1 MCSIKKATKLA
12 SSSLLQETEAESYT
26 FNPIGQ
32 GRELH
37 IGVAHMSHHQL
48 FRLAYGINLI
58 QLHYRGRQGG
68 LTPCA
73 PAYYFWRMRL
83 KGVHVR

>member
-1 MCSIKKATKLA
+1 MYYSPRQTEATIPPIRSKNMCSIKKATKLA

-32 GRELH
+32 GQELH

-58 QLHYRGRQGG
+58 QLH
-68 LTPCA
+68 
-73 PAYYFWRMRL
+73 
-83 KGVHVR
+83 